1 MNKRYIGSD
10 CFMCYSSRAE
20 LVRSDESMRVALT
33 ATEYKVLLAFVDNFD
48 KPLKLD
54 DLATLLWGSNYN
66 ADKKDPDSIK
76 SHISRIR
83 SKLSQI
89 SPSLKNRFETNHGY
103 NTYTFKADC
112 NTSITDCPSVED
124 MDSFDV
130 YSEIELLDHRMNIL
144 VEKLEKLQE
153 KIDAAK
159 YENSSIWVRV
169 YSAQFQTTFSLV
181 MSLQEEAEEK
191 RRSARIL
198 IETNT
203 YAAPKRIEGTIA
215 CTQNTMMLAK
225 RELSFL
231 KDWVDEAVVKAE
243 LIESQLDE
251 AISEYLI
258 NGSYSYEFLE
268 NILQELPLTREV
280 AVALY
285 SLTESY
291 DGMLELYEVLFD
303 KYTRFLTNHELTKII
318 ERAKNV
324 WDPIIWQKWEV

>member
-10 CFMCYSSRAE
+10 CFICCSSRAE
-20 LVRSDESMRVALT
+20 LVRTDESIRVELT
-33 ATEYKVLLAFVDNFD
+33 ATEYKLLLAFVDNVD
-48 KPLKLD
+48 KPLRLD
-54 DLATLLWGSNYN
+54 DLASLLWGSNYS
-66 ADKKDPDSIK
+66 ADKKDPYSIK

-83 SKLSQI
+83 SKLNKI
-89 SPSLKNRFETNHGY
+89 NPALKIRFETNHGY
-103 NTYTFKADC
+103 NTYTFKSDFNATVSKC
-112 NTSITDCPSVED
+112 IPVED
-124 MDSFDV
+124 IDFFDLF
-130 YSEIELLDHRMNIL
+130 SEIETLEHRMDIL

-159 YENSSIWVRV
+159 CENSSIWVRV

-181 MSLQEEAEEK
+181 MSLQEEVEEK
-191 RRSARIL
+191 RRSAKMLRDN
-198 IETNT
+198 NT
-203 YAAPKRIEGTIA
+203 YAASERVEGTIA
-215 CTQNTMMLAK
+215 CIPNAMILAK

-231 KDWVDEAVVKAE
+231 KNWVDDAVLKAD

-251 AISEYLI
+251 AISEYLV

-268 NILQELPLTREV
+268 NVLQELPLNREV

-303 KYTRFLTNHELTKII
+303 KYTRFLTNHELTKLI